1 MTGWKGRL
9 LAWLHKRWASALL
22 AVWASGAGGTAASKP
37 GWREGCLAGS
47 LPVAAQLSLCSLGS
61 VSTRPLGALPPCE
74 LRRPSRKPQ
83 RRGLTWLL
91 PPRQETK
98 TTEREQWSPDSKPKQ
113 LPGSLGRRGPRR
125 GKKLTSSRACGFC
138 RACRAAS
145 AESFLLAGA
154 VGPDALKAKPLQPH
168 RKALPLGP
176 SHTSFSPSRLPGRQ
190 TKPVPE
196 ARGWESASPRPTI
209 SRLSAPAP
217 RPQPLSWTTREPLL
231 AGLALPA
238 PLAPHLPPR
247 RCSLQATRGPTS
259 QPNSLKS
266 RQWCPIALKMKSI

>member
-9 LAWLHKRWASALL
+9 LAWLHERWASALL
-22 AVWASGAGGTAASKP
+22 AVWASGAGGTATSKP

-74 LRRPSRKPQ
+74 LRRPRRPSRKPQ

-91 PPRQETK
+91 PPRQGTK
-98 TTEREQWSPDSKPKQ
+98 ITERKQ
-113 LPGSLGRRGPRR
+113 VPGSLGRRGPRR

-138 RACRAAS
+138 RACRAVS
-145 AESFLLAGA
+145 VGSFLLAGA

-176 SHTSFSPSRLPGRQ
+176 SHTSFSPSRLPGTQ

-209 SRLSAPAP
+209 SRLSALAP

-238 PLAPHLPPR
+238 PLTPHHPPR
-247 RCSLQATRGPTS
+247 SCSPQATRGPTS
-259 QPNSLKS
+259 HPNSLKS
-266 RQWCPIALKMKSI
+266 RQWCPTALKMKSI